1 MQIDSRLARII
12 QSVPGVIFQCLQCP
26 DGSLSFPFVSPCTDP
41 MLEMEPDAIQAD
53 ARALLDRVHPESR
66 VEFHESI
73 AFCADTLQVWQWEGR
88 FILPSGRIKLI
99 RWRAVPERIDGNRI
113 LWDGV
118 MMDITARISAEGVLQ
133 QAWEEVELYVQEQ
146 TTQLKQTIE
155 QLQLTQFLIDCA
167 PDAVFWMDIEASFS
181 YVNRAACKLLGY
193 SQEELLAMSLC
204 EIDPGFPKETWLQNW
219 EHLKSAG
226 YSSVQSEY
234 CKKNGEFFPVEV
246 SLIYLQFQTREY
258 GCAFV
263 RDISDRKASEQVM
276 RESEAKFRSMVENA
290 NDIIYLLTPDGLFS
304 YVSPNITEVLGYDP
318 AVIQGQTYTFLVHP
332 DEIEIYQQAIE
343 KLVETGQ
350 KQVGL
355 EYRIQHQDGSWRWLA
370 SSLSPVQASSGRVL
384 SIVGIA
390 HDVTDRVLAETAL
403 QKSEAQL
410 RQKAKDL
417 EKALQ
422 DLRQA
427 QARLL
432 QSEKMSSLGQMVAG
446 IAHEINNPIS
456 FIHGNLMHAKTYIQ
470 DLLALLKLYQYA
482 FQSLPLE
489 IEDYIEEIDL
499 EFMQQDL
506 PNLLGSMEVGTTRI
520 RDIVR
525 SLRNFS
531 RLDEAGRKAVDLHS
545 GIDSTL
551 MILNTRLKAT
561 HQRGDIQIVKEYG
574 ELPLI
579 ECFPGQLNQ
588 VFMNILANA
597 IDAIEESFARNNYS
611 NHNYRGKINIRTERI
626 ASTDATHCDRVVV
639 RIVDNGPGMSEA
651 VQQRI
656 FNPFYTT
663 KDPGKGTGM
672 GLSISYQ
679 IVTERHGGQLRC
691 RSELGEGAEFI
702 VELPLVME
710 GKGEG

>member
-26 DGSLSFPFVSPCTDP
+26 NGSLSFPFVSSCTDS
-41 MLEMEPDAIQAD
+41 MLEMEPHEIQAD
-53 ARALLDRVHPESR
+53 AQVLLDRIHPESR

-73 AFCADTLQVWQWEGR
+73 ARSANTLQVWQWEGR

-99 RWRAVPERIDGNRI
+99 RWRAVPERIDDNYI

-146 TTQLKQTIE
+146 TSQLKQTIE

-167 PDAVFWMDIEASFS
+167 PDAVFWMDFEASFS

-193 SQEELLAMSLC
+193 SQEELLSMSLC
-204 EIDPGFPKETWLQNW
+204 EIDPGFPQETWWQNW

-226 YSSVQSEY
+226 HSSVQSEY
-234 CKKNGEFFPVEV
+234 CKKNGDRFPVEV

-290 NDIIYLLTPDGLFS
+290 NDIIYLLTPEGLFS
-304 YVSPNITEVLGYDP
+304 YVSPNSTEILGYDP
-318 AVIQGQTYTFLVHP
+318 SEIQGQTYTFLVHP
-332 DEIEIYQQAIE
+332 DDVKIYKNTIER
-343 KLVETGQ
+343 LVETGQ

-355 EYRIQHQDGSWRWLA
+355 EYRIQHQDGNWRWLA
-370 SSLSPVQASSGRVL
+370 SNLSPVQASSGRVL

-410 RQKAKDL
+410 RQQAKDL

-422 DLRQA
+422 DLQQA

-446 IAHEINNPIS
+446 IAHEINNPVS
-456 FIHGNLMHAKTYIQ
+456 FIHGNLMHAKNYIQ
-470 DLLALLKLYQYA
+470 DLLTLIELYQHS
-482 FQSLPLE
+482 FQVLPLE
-489 IEDYIEEIDL
+489 VEDYLEEIDL
-499 EFMQQDL
+499 EFLQEDL

-531 RLDEAGRKAVDLHS
+531 RLDEADRKAVDLHS

-561 HQRGDIQIVKEYG
+561 HKRGDIQIVKEYG
-574 ELPLI
+574 DLPVV

-597 IDAIEESFARNNYS
+597 IDAIEEFCKQEKKSTQNYQ
-611 NHNYRGKINIRTERI
+611 GKINIRTELMKS
-626 ASTDATHCDRVVV
+626 ADPKTSDRVVI
-639 RIVDNGPGMSEA
+639 RIVDNGPGMSEE
-651 VQQRI
+651 VQQHL

-663 KDPGKGTGM
+663 KTVGQGTGM

-691 RSELGEGAEFI
+691 HSELGKGAEFI
-702 VELPLVME
+702 VELPLRLV
-710 GKGEG
+710 GK

>member
-1 MQIDSRLARII
+1 
-12 QSVPGVIFQCLQCP
+12 
-26 DGSLSFPFVSPCTDP
+26 
-41 MLEMEPDAIQAD
+41 MEPHEIQAD
-53 ARALLDRVHPESR
+53 AQVLLDRIHPESR

-73 AFCADTLQVWQWEGR
+73 ARSANTLQVWQWEGR

-99 RWRAVPERIDGNRI
+99 RWRAVPERIDDNYI

-146 TTQLKQTIE
+146 TSQLKQTIE

-167 PDAVFWMDIEASFS
+167 PDAVFWMDFEASFS

-193 SQEELLAMSLC
+193 SQEELLSMSLC
-204 EIDPGFPKETWLQNW
+204 EIDPGFPQETWWQNW

-226 YSSVQSEY
+226 HSSVQSEY
-234 CKKNGEFFPVEV
+234 CKKNGDRFPVEV

-290 NDIIYLLTPDGLFS
+290 NDIIYLLTPEGLFS
-304 YVSPNITEVLGYDP
+304 YVSPNSTEILGYDP
-318 AVIQGQTYTFLVHP
+318 SEIQGQTYTFLVHP
-332 DEIEIYQQAIE
+332 DDVKIYKNTIER
-343 KLVETGQ
+343 LVETGQ

-355 EYRIQHQDGSWRWLA
+355 EYRIQHQDGNWRWLA
-370 SSLSPVQASSGRVL
+370 SNLSPVQASSGRVL

-410 RQKAKDL
+410 RQQAKDL

-422 DLRQA
+422 DLQQA

-446 IAHEINNPIS
+446 IAHEINNPVS
-456 FIHGNLMHAKTYIQ
+456 FIHGNLMHAKNYIQ
-470 DLLALLKLYQYA
+470 DLLTLIELYQHS
-482 FQSLPLE
+482 FQVLPLE
-489 IEDYIEEIDL
+489 VEDYLEEIDL
-499 EFMQQDL
+499 EFLQEDL

-531 RLDEAGRKAVDLHS
+531 RLDEADRKAVDLHS

-561 HQRGDIQIVKEYG
+561 HKRGDIQIVKEYG
-574 ELPLI
+574 DLPVV

-597 IDAIEESFARNNYS
+597 IDAIEEFCKQEKKSTQNYQ
-611 NHNYRGKINIRTERI
+611 GKINIRTELMKS
-626 ASTDATHCDRVVV
+626 ADPKTSDRVVI
-639 RIVDNGPGMSEA
+639 RIVDNGPGMSEE
-651 VQQRI
+651 VQQHL

-663 KDPGKGTGM
+663 KTVGQGTGM

-691 RSELGEGAEFI
+691 HSELGKGAEFI
-702 VELPLVME
+702 VELPLRLV
-710 GKGEG
+710 GK

>member
-26 DGSLSFPFVSPCTDP
+26 DGSLSFPFVSSCTDP
-41 MLEMEPDAIQAD
+41 MLEMEPNEIQAD
-53 ARALLDRVHPESR
+53 AKVLLDRIHPESR

-73 AFCADTLQVWQWEGR
+73 VRSANTLHVWQWEGR

-99 RWRAVPERIDGNRI
+99 RWRAVPERIDGNYI

-146 TTQLKQTIE
+146 TSQLKQTIE

-167 PDAVFWMDIEASFS
+167 PDAVFWMDFEASFS

-193 SQEELLAMSLC
+193 SQEELLSMSLC

-219 EHLKSAG
+219 ENLKSVG
-226 YSSVQSEY
+226 HSSVQSEY

-290 NDIIYLLTPDGLFS
+290 NDIIYLLTPEGLFS
-304 YVSPNITEVLGYDP
+304 YVSPNSTEILGYDP
-318 AVIQGQTYTFLVHP
+318 DLIQGQTFTFLVHP
-332 DEIEIYQQAIE
+332 ADVNVYQNAIE
-343 KLVETGQ
+343 QLVETGQ

-355 EYRIQHQDGSWRWLA
+355 EYRIQHQDGNWRWL
-370 SSLSPVQASSGRVL
+370 SSNLSPVQASNGRVL

-410 RQKAKDL
+410 RQQAKDL

-446 IAHEINNPIS
+446 IAHEINNPVS
-456 FIHGNLMHAKTYIQ
+456 FIHGNLMHAKNYIQ
-470 DLLALLKLYQYA
+470 DLLTLIKLYQHS

-489 IEDYIEEIDL
+489 IEDYLEEIDL
-499 EFMQQDL
+499 EFLQEDL
-506 PNLLGSMEVGTTRI
+506 PNLLKSMEVGTTRI

-531 RLDEAGRKAVDLHS
+531 RLDEAERKAVDLHS

-561 HQRGDIQIVKEYG
+561 HKRGDIQIMKEYG
-574 ELPLI
+574 DLPLV

-588 VFMNILANA
+588 VFMNILVNA
-597 IDAIEESFARNNYS
+597 IDAIEESCLQSKNSLPNYQ
-611 NHNYRGKINIRTERI
+611 GKIDIRTELIKR
-626 ASTDATHCDRVVV
+626 ADAQTVDRVVI
-639 RIVDNGPGMSEA
+639 RIADNGPGMSEE
-651 VQQRI
+651 VQQKL
-656 FNPFYTT
+656 FNPFFTT
-663 KDPGKGTGM
+663 KDVGQGTGM

-691 RSELGEGAEFI
+691 HSELGEGAEFI
-702 VELPLVME
+702 VELPLQPQ
-710 GKGEG
+710 GT